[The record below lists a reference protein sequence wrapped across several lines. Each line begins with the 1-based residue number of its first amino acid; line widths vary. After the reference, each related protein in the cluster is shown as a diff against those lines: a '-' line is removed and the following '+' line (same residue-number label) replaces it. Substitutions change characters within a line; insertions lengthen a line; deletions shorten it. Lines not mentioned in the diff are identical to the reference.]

1 MAPKTATKQTTTPAP
16 AAAPA
21 PEKKTAS
28 KKAPSKKEESK
39 PVPAPAA
46 PVQEKKPRRA
56 PSAKK
61 EKPVKTEDTSDNEA
75 PQEPRQSHAQVKPT
89 KETVNSEWE
98 GIITMINE
106 EMGRLRD
113 AKPKAKGTKF
123 LKTLNKLIRIA
134 LNHTNRVTKF
144 KKAVTRKVNS
154 SSGFLKPVNIS
165 PQLAAFTGWDVNK
178 TYSRTAVTKFI
189 CEYVKNNK
197 LFDQS
202 EGGDKRNIVVDDK
215 LKKLLNYDPKNPP
228 KNAEGEALPLTYFR
242 LQQYLKGHFSKP
254 AEATVTVDDE
264 ELDEE

>member
-1 MAPKTATKQTTTPAP
+1 MAPKTSTKSAP

-21 PEKKTAS
+21 APVEPKTKKTAS
-28 KKAPSKKEESK
+28 KKKEETK
-39 PVPAPAA
+39 TEQPAA
-46 PVQEKKPRRA
+46 PAPEKKPRRA

-61 EKPVKTEDTSDNEA
+61 EKPVKNDDSSDNEA
-75 PQEPRQSHAQVKPT
+75 PAAKEPRTSAPQVKPT
-89 KETVNSEWE
+89 KETVNTEWE

-106 EMGRLRD
+106 EMVRLRD
-113 AKPKAKGTKF
+113 AKPKTKGTKF
-123 LKTLNKLIRIA
+123 LKTLNKLIKIA

-165 PQLAAFTGWDVNK
+165 PSLAAFTGWDVNQ

-189 CEYVKNNK
+189 CEYVKKNK

-202 EGGDKRNIVVDDK
+202 EGGDKRNIVVDEK
-215 LKKLLNYDPKNPP
+215 LKRLLNYDPKNPP
-228 KNAEGEALPLTYFR
+228 KDAEGNSLPLTYFR

-254 AEATVTVDDE
+254 VDGAADADE
-264 ELDEE
+264 ELDE